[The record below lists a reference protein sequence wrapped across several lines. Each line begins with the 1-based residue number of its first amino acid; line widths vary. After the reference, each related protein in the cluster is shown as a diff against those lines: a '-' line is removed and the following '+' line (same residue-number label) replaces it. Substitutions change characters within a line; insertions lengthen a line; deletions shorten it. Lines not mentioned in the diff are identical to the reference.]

1 MALFSPAPEAIVG
14 HVGRGR
20 IIEFNPATE
29 RTFGYRRGEAVGRDL
44 SRADPPRLRGQN
56 AATQK
61 CVALDL
67 DAADRSECL
76 LDAPKVRPMLDQFFS
91 NAIKFTPGGRAGQR
105 GHLP

>member
-1 MALFSPAPEAIVG
+1 MVASALDAIVV
-14 HVGRGR
+14 HDERGR